1 MVNISKPISA
11 GQAQAYHKEEFANA
25 KENYYTEGER
35 VRGEWQGQLAERW
48 GLTGEVNEQQFA
60 RLSEGQHPAT
70 GEQLVRYQAAREYT
84 NERGEMVRSMEHRA
98 GWDATFS
105 APKSV
110 SLTALV
116 GGDDR
121 VREAHR
127 ESVTVALDEMEK
139 YVQARIGGN
148 VPAQTTGA
156 WAVAK
161 FEHDSS
167 RPVEG
172 YAAPQLHTHAVVF
185 NVTETADG
193 NTRALQPQELYKTQQ
208 YATAVYRSELAARL
222 QGMGYEIE
230 RGEHGQPEIKG
241 YSREYLEASSPRR
254 EQIKEQLREQGRS
267 GPEAAEIAAHQTRDA
282 KQPLSHDEVRER
294 HQAMA
299 RVHGDQPQRVLAE
312 AAQRPGVELKPEQSK
327 LAAHEGMSYARE
339 RGMERE
345 AVTDERSLMRDALK
359 HTMGEA
365 RLPEIKAEFD
375 KRVQSS
381 ELIEVP
387 RREGLAGRAFTTG
400 EMQGYERE
408 LIERMKS
415 SQGNRDVLAD
425 GQTRQQTM
433 EQHPHLSLSQRNAV
447 DTVLTSR
454 DQMMALEGVAG
465 AGKTTSLAAVREA
478 AVRAGYEVEGLAP
491 TSRAAQKLGEAG
503 MATETLQRHL
513 TRGDCADDGQKRLY
527 VVDESSMASTKQMHT
542 FVERL
547 KENDRVLFVGDTRQH
562 EAVEAGRPY
571 AQLQEAG
578 LRTARLDEIIRQKDP
593 ALKEAV
599 EQLARGE
606 VREAIGNLNEQ
617 GRVHEIGDRSERIAE
632 IAREYVRQP
641 ENTLVVSPDNE
652 SRREI
657 NSHIHRAMQES
668 GQVKA
673 EEHSVRVLY
682 TRQDITGADRQHAQ
696 NYEPGD
702 VIRYSKGSKPLGIEA
717 GEYAQ
722 VVRTDAKENMVTV
735 ERKSGEELSYD
746 PRRLQGVT
754 VYRET
759 ERTFAEGDRV
769 QMTAPY
775 HEQKLAN
782 RELGTVDKIDGDG
795 NLKLKM
801 DSGREVEFNAKQHP
815 HLDYGY
821 AVTSHSSQ
829 GQTADRV
836 LIHVDSSQAHG
847 ELLNSRMA
855 YVSVSRA
862 QFDVQMY
869 TNDAKM
875 LGQQLSRDVSNPSAI
890 QQTSDPST
898 MQQQTPIQQDAG
910 LKIEPQSVGM
920 EISQGLSMG
929 G

>member
-1 MVNISKPISA
+1 MVTLSKPISS

-25 KENYYTEGER
+25 KENYYTEGEQ
-35 VRGEWQGQLAERW
+35 VRGQWQGQLAERW
-48 GLTGEVNEQQFA
+48 GLTGDVNEEQFA

-70 GEQLVRYQAAREYT
+70 GEQLVRHQTAREYE
-84 NERGEMVRSMEHRA
+84 NGRGEMVRSMEHRA

-121 VREAHR
+121 IREAHR
-127 ESVTVALDEMEK
+127 ESVTVALNEMER
-139 YVQARIGGN
+139 YVQGRIGGN
-148 VPAQTTGA
+148 APAETTAA

-208 YATAVYRSELAARL
+208 YATAVYRSELAERL

-254 EQIKEQLREQGRS
+254 QQIEAHM
-267 GPEAAEIAAHQTRDA
+267 AAEGRTGAGAAQVAAHQTRDQ
-282 KQPLSHDEVRER
+282 KQPLSHEEVRER

-299 RVHGDQPQRVLAE
+299 RVHGDQPQRVLEE
-312 AAQRPGVELKPEQSK
+312 AAERPGVELRPEQSEI
-327 LAAHEGMSYARE
+327 AARGAVTYARE

-365 RLPEIKAEFD
+365 RLPEIRAEFE

-408 LIERMKS
+408 LINRMKS
-415 SQGNRDVLAD
+415 SQGNRDVLAE
-425 GQTRQQTM
+425 GSIRQQTM
-433 EQHPHLSLSQRNAV
+433 EQHSHLSLSQRSAV
-447 DTVLTSR
+447 DTVLTNR

-478 AVRAGYEVEGLAP
+478 AVSAGYEVEGLAP

-513 TRGDCADDGQKRLY
+513 TRGDRSDDGQKRLY

-578 LRTARLDEIIRQKDP
+578 MKTAKLDEIIRQKDP
-593 ALKEAV
+593 ALKEV
-599 EQLARGE
+599 VVQLARGE
-606 VREAIGNLNEQ
+606 VREAIGNLNQQ
-617 GRVHEIGDRSERIAE
+617 GRVHEIGDRQERIAE

-657 NSHIHRAMQES
+657 NNSIHRAMQDA
-668 GQVKA
+668 GQVKP
-673 EEHSVRVLY
+673 EEHSVRVLNA
-682 TRQDITGADRQHAQ
+682 RQDLTGADRQHAQ
-696 NYEPGD
+696 NYEQGD

-722 VVRTDAKENMVTV
+722 VVRTDAKANTVTV
-735 ERKSGEELSYD
+735 ERGSGQELSYD

-754 VYRET
+754 VYRES

-775 HEQKLAN
+775 HEQKLSN
-782 RELGTVDKIDGDG
+782 RELGTVEKIDGDSG
-795 NLKLKM
+795 LKLKM

-869 TNDAKM
+869 TNDAGT
-875 LGQQLSRDVSNPSAI
+875 LGQQLSRDVSNPSAM
-890 QQTSDPST
+890 QQT
-898 MQQQTPIQQDAG
+898 TPIQQDAAQ
-910 LKIEPQSVGM
+910 KIEAPAELVQQQDLSQGHG
-920 EISQGLSMG
+920 QGLSL
-929 G
+929 

>member
-1 MVNISKPISA
+1 MVTISKPISS
-11 GQAQAYHKEEFANA
+11 GQAQAYHKQEFANA

-60 RLSEGQHPAT
+60 RLSEGQHPTT
-70 GEQLVRYQAAREYT
+70 GEQLVRYQVAREYK
-84 NERGEMVRSMEHRA
+84 NERGETVRSMEHRA

-116 GGDDR
+116 GGDER
-121 VREAHR
+121 IREAHK
-127 ESVTVALDEMEK
+127 ESVTVALNEMEK

-172 YAAPQLHTHAVVF
+172 YAAPQLHTHSVVF

-222 QGMGYEIE
+222 QVMGYEIE

-254 EQIKEQLREQGRS
+254 QQIEAQM
-267 GPEAAEIAAHQTRDA
+267 AAEGRTGAGAAQIAAHQTRDA
-282 KQPLSHDEVRER
+282 KQPLSRDEVRER

-299 RVHGDQPQRVLAE
+299 RVYGNQPQRVLTE
-312 AAQRPGVELKPEQSK
+312 AAQRPGVELAPEPSRT
-327 LAAHEGMSYARE
+327 AAHDGMSYARE

-345 AVTDERSLMRDALK
+345 AVSDERSLMRDALK

-365 RLPEIKAEFD
+365 RLPEIKAEFES
-375 KRVQSS
+375 RVESR
-381 ELIEVP
+381 EFIGVT
-387 RREGLAGRAFTTG
+387 RREGFAGRAFTTG

-408 LIERMKS
+408 LIDRMKS

-425 GQTRQQTM
+425 GNVRQQTM
-433 EQHPHLSLSQRNAV
+433 EQHLHLSLSQRNAV

-478 AVRAGYEVEGLAP
+478 AVLAGFEVEGLAP

-503 MATETLQRHL
+503 METQTLQKHL
-513 TRGDCADDGQKRLY
+513 ARGEQPDDRQKKLY
-527 VVDESSMASTKQMHT
+527 VIDESSMASTKQMHT

-571 AQLQEAG
+571 AQLQDAG
-578 LRTARLDEIIRQKDP
+578 LRTAQLDEIIRQKDP
-593 ALKEAV
+593 ALKEVV

-606 VREAIGNLNEQ
+606 VRQAIASLNLQ
-617 GRVHEIGDRSERIAE
+617 GRVHEISDRQDRIAE

-641 ENTLVVSPDNE
+641 ESTLVVSPDNE

-657 NSHIHRAMQES
+657 NGHIHRAMQDA
-668 GQVKA
+668 GQVKG
-673 EEHSVRVLY
+673 EEHRVHVLY
-682 TRQDITGADRQHAQ
+682 ARQDITGADRQHAQ
-696 NYEPGD
+696 NYEKGD

-717 GEYAQ
+717 GQYAR
-722 VVRTDAKENMVTV
+722 VAATDRETNTVTV
-735 ERKSGEELSYD
+735 KRRNGEELSYD

-754 VYRET
+754 VYRDT
-759 ERTFAEGDRV
+759 EHMFAKGDRI

-775 HEQKLAN
+775 RDHKLAN
-782 RELGTVDKIDGDG
+782 RELGTVDKIDGQG
-795 NLKLKM
+795 NLKLRM
-801 DSGREVEFNAKQHP
+801 DSGREVEFNTRQHP

-836 LIHVDSSQAHG
+836 LIHVDSAEGHG

-862 QFDVQMY
+862 QYDVKMY
-869 TNDAKM
+869 TNDAKT
-875 LGQQLSRDVSNPSAI
+875 LGFELSRDVTKTTALDHPE
-890 QQTSDPST
+890 
-898 MQQQTPIQQDAG
+898 AG
-910 LKIEPQSVGM
+910 ERIKPQSVGLN
-920 EISQGLSMG
+920 ISMGLSLG
-929 G
+929 

>member
-60 RLSEGQHPAT
+60 RMSEGQHPET
-70 GEQLVRYQAAREYT
+70 GEQLVRHQTAREYE
-84 NERGEMVRSMEHRA
+84 NERGQMVRSMEHRA

-121 VREAHR
+121 IREAHR
-127 ESVTVALDEMEK
+127 ESVKTALDEMEK

-299 RVHGDQPQRVLAE
+299 SVHGQQPQRVIEE

-327 LAAHEGMSYARE
+327 LVAHEGMSYAKE

-365 RLPEIKAEFD
+365 RLPEIKAEFE

-408 LIERMKS
+408 LIDRMKS

-491 TSRAAQKLGEAG
+491 TSRAAQKLGESG

-513 TRGDCADDGQKRLY
+513 TRGDRVDDGQKRLY

-578 LRTARLDEIIRQKDP
+578 LRTAHLDEIIRQKDP
-593 ALKEAV
+593 ALKGAV

-606 VREAIGNLNEQ
+606 VRDAIGNLNQQ
-617 GRVHEIGDRSERIAE
+617 GRVHEIGDRHERIAE

-657 NSHIHRAMQES
+657 NNHIHRAMQDS
-668 GQVKA
+668 GQVKG
-673 EEHSVRVLY
+673 EEHPIAVLY
-682 TRQDITGADRQHAQ
+682 ARQDITGADRQHAQ
-696 NYEPGD
+696 NYEQGD

-717 GEYAQ
+717 GEYAR
-722 VVRTDAKENMVTV
+722 VERTDRESNTVTV
-735 ERKSGEELSYD
+735 TRKSGEELSYD

-869 TNDAKM
+869 TNDAKT
-875 LGQQLSRDVSNPSAI
+875 LGQQLSRDVSHPSAI
-890 QQTSDPST
+890 QNAP
-898 MQQQTPIQQDAG
+898 MQQTTPQQQDIG
-910 LKIEPQSVGM
+910 QKIEPQSVGM
-920 EISQGLSMG
+920 ELSQGLSMG
-929 G
+929 R

>member
-1 MVNISKPISA
+1 MVTLSKPISA

-25 KENYYTEGER
+25 KENYYTEGAS

-48 GLTGEVNEQQFA
+48 GLTGEVQEQQFA

-84 NERGEMVRSMEHRA
+84 NERGETVRSMEHRA

-121 VREAHR
+121 IREAHR

-148 VPAQTTGA
+148 APAQTTGA

-167 RPVEG
+167 RPVDG

-254 EQIKEQLREQGRS
+254 QQIEAHM
-267 GPEAAEIAAHQTRDA
+267 AAEGRTGAGAAQLAAHQTRDQ
-282 KQPLSHDEVRER
+282 KQPLSHEEVRER

-299 RVHGDQPQRVLAE
+299 RAHGDQPKRVMIE
-312 AAQRPGVELKPEQSK
+312 AAERPGVELRPESART
-327 LAAHEGMSYARE
+327 AAHEGMSYARE

-345 AVTDERSLMRDALK
+345 AVADERTLMRDALR

-365 RLPEIKAEFD
+365 RLPEIKAEFER
-375 KRVQSS
+375 RVESR

-408 LIERMKS
+408 LIDRMRQG
-415 SQGNRDVLAD
+415 QGNRDVLAD
-425 GQTRQQTM
+425 GNARQQTM
-433 EQHPHLSLSQRNAV
+433 ERHPHLSLSQRNAV

-454 DQMMALEGVAG
+454 DRMMALEGVAG
-465 AGKTTSLAAVREA
+465 AGKTTSLAAVRDA

-513 TRGDCADDGQKRLY
+513 TRGDRADDGQKRLY
-527 VVDESSMASTKQMHT
+527 VVDESSMASTRQMHT

-547 KENDRVLFVGDTRQH
+547 REKDRVLFVGDTRQH

-578 LRTARLDEIIRQKDP
+578 LKTARLDEIIRQKDP

-606 VREAIGNLNEQ
+606 VREAIGNLNQQ

-632 IAREYVRQP
+632 IAREYVRSP
-641 ENTLVVSPDNE
+641 ESTLVVSPDNE

-657 NSHIHRAMQES
+657 NSRIHRAMQDA
-668 GQVKA
+668 GLVKS

-682 TRQDITGADRQHAQ
+682 ARQDITGADRQHAQ

-717 GEYAQ
+717 GEYAR
-722 VVRTDAKENMVTV
+722 VARTDRESNMVTV
-735 ERKSGEELSYD
+735 TRKSGEELSYD

-775 HEQKLAN
+775 HAEKLSN
-782 RELGTVDKIDGDG
+782 RELGTVDKINGDG
-795 NLKLKM
+795 NLKLRM
-801 DSGREVEFNAKQHP
+801 DSGREVEFNARQHP

-869 TNDAKM
+869 TNDAKT

-890 QQTSDPST
+890 QQTTEPT
-898 MQQQTPIQQDAG
+898 GMQQQTPIQQDTDP
-910 LKIEPQSVGM
+910 KIEPQPVGM
-920 EISQGLSMG
+920 EISQGLSLSR
-929 G
+929 

>member
-121 VREAHR
+121 IREAHR

-345 AVTDERSLMRDALK
+345 AVTDERSMMRDALK

-365 RLPEIKAEFD
+365 RLPEIKAEFE

-408 LIERMKS
+408 LIDRMKS
-415 SQGNRDVLAD
+415 SQGNRDVLAA
-425 GQTRQQTM
+425 GNVRQQTM

-513 TRGDCADDGQKRLY
+513 TRGDRADDGQKRLY

-578 LRTARLDEIIRQKDP
+578 LRTAHLDEIIRQKDR

-632 IAREYVRQP
+632 IAREYVRSP
-641 ENTLVVSPDNE
+641 ESTLVVSPDNE

-657 NSHIHRAMQES
+657 NSHIHRAMQDS
-668 GQVKA
+668 GQVKGK
-673 EEHSVRVLY
+673 EHQVAVLY
-682 TRQDITGADRQHAQ
+682 ARQDITGADRQHAQ
-696 NYEPGD
+696 NYEQGD

-717 GEYAQ
+717 GEYAR
-722 VVRTDAKENMVTV
+722 VERTDRESNTVTV
-735 ERKSGEELSYD
+735 TRKSGEELSYD

-775 HEQKLAN
+775 HEQKLSN
-782 RELGTVDKIDGDG
+782 RELGTLDKIDGDG

-869 TNDAKM
+869 TNDAKT

-890 QQTSDPST
+890 QQTSEPT
-898 MQQQTPIQQDAG
+898 GMQQQTPIQQDAG
-910 LKIEPQSVGM
+910 VKIEPQPVGM
-920 EISQGLSMG
+920 ELSQGLSMG